1 MKTTTK
7 DKKTKHKQTKQTTE
21 SNRNGCELCNGVEQL
36 CPFMC
41 VCDTYTQHSLSRVA
55 CVESNWSYTSSLYLL
70 YYIGYDVIMFVSFC
84 LRVDCNLQR
93 WAAWSKVVHWQKHL
107 IDTRDIRSPHI
118 FAYWSQIGDDTM
130 TMQYAEGI
138 QVCQL
143 HCIVIAAWGKNHAR
157 HRLHLPQSKWT
168 KSSVWMRMQRSICC
182 ELSVNSVDLILLL
195 SCIFPHTPGVGP
207 NLIAFAYSRILC
219 YDDAAR
225 FIDHKKYSVRHTHW
239 IRTRLV
245 DCYSI

>member
-1 MKTTTK
+1 MPIY
-7 DKKTKHKQTKQTTE
+7 
-21 SNRNGCELCNGVEQL
+21 V
-36 CPFMC
+36 C
-41 VCDTYTQHSLSRVA
+41 VRYVHAAQPL
-55 CVESNWSYTSSLYLL
+55 TSSVCGIKLIIYELIIFIILYWLWCDHVCFFL
-70 YYIGYDVIMFVSFC
+70 FAS
-84 LRVDCNLQR
+84 RLQF
-93 WAAWSKVVHWQKHL
+93 AKVGGLVQGRPLTKTSYRH
-107 IDTRDIRSPHI
+107 TRDIRSPHI

-182 ELSVNSVDLILLL
+182 ECLSIQLIWLLL
-195 SCIFPHTPGVGP
+195 SCIFPHTRSGAEL
-207 NLIAFAYSRILC
+207 NRLCLFAYFVLWRRRTVHRSQ
-219 YDDAAR
+219 
-225 FIDHKKYSVRHTHW
+225 KYSVRHTHW